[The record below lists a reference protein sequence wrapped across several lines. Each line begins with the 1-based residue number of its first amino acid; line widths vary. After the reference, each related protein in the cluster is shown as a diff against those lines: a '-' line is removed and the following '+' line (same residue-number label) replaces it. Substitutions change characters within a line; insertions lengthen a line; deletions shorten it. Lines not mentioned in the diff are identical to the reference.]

1 MDGTLVTIARR
12 RAGISQAEL
21 ARRVG
26 CDVGTIS
33 RYERGGRTLT
43 VAKLRELV
51 AACGFELTLGLAPA
65 DDSLDFA
72 IRDNLARS
80 PAARLATSVRQAEAQ
95 HRLQLAG
102 WHHRSRLERTDG

>member
-1 MDGTLVTIARR
+1 MEGALVTIARR

-26 CDVGTIS
+26 RDVGTIS
-33 RYERGGRTLT
+33 RYERGERQLT
-43 VAKLRELV
+43 VAALRELL

-65 DDSLDFA
+65 DDSLDA
-72 IRDNLARS
+72 VIRENLTRT
-80 PAARLATSVRQAEAQ
+80 PAARLATSTRQAKAQ

-102 WHHRSRLERTDG
+102 WRHRRKLSDG